1 MPNSEQIIG
10 MQKNPDAQLRELL
23 RALLKHPSKSRENIA
38 DELSLHAGQRISKY
52 MLDDWARPGKAAA
65 RFPAFLIEA
74 LCEVVGNDAL
84 QRHVMG
90 ARLRG
95 IVDLRDEQIKY
106 LAECVRLELLQPR
119 RKAHARHV
127 RKASRK
133 KR

>member
-1 MPNSEQIIG
+1 MYFVYAELKRKIG
-10 MQKNPDAQLRELL
+10 MQKNPDAQLREVL
-23 RALLKHPSKSRENIA
+23 RAVLKHPDKSRDDIA

-95 IVDLRDEQIKY
+95 IIELRDQQIRY
-106 LAECVRLELLQPR
+106 LAESLRTELHVPR
-119 RKAHARHV
+119 RKTD
-127 RKASRK
+127 RK